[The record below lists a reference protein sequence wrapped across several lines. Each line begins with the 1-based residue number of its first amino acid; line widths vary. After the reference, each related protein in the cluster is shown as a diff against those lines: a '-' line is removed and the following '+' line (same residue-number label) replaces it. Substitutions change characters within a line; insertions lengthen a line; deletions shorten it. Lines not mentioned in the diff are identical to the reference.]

1 MRFCIR
7 CGAEMRE
14 GVCPRCG
21 FVDDSVPKDTDV
33 LSDTGSGSE
42 GNSSVDNG
50 NADNGSA
57 DYGSVNDNGG
67 MISGGESKPESGT
80 YYNPYA
86 SGDNGTGVYG
96 DNASGSAAGNPFGSA
111 SGNVPGN
118 GGSNDNGSN
127 SKLFTILIIL
137 LAAFVA
143 VIIIAVVFN
152 FKGGD
157 SEGRGAES
165 SEISSAE
172 TESKE
177 DTGIKADTSEESV
190 SQETSDSEYYSF
202 ADDIKTDLD
211 YSVKKKHYSYK
222 SDNDNVKIEIDYPE
236 VTDDGLSDVDDINAN
251 FAYEIDYYKD
261 YYEKKYASQMT
272 DDGYYKVDTT
282 CYVTYMDK
290 DMLSVAF
297 MQDMACDKYVNT
309 TIYSVNIDMTTGKI
323 LDNTD
328 IINADDTFA
337 ADFIKRSE
345 KQNGDSL
352 ITGWDEKDVTKA
364 LSSEDSLILVY
375 TPVGM
380 EIGING
386 VKSNGTDYDDTGWVS
401 VTYKDYEKYL
411 KQ

>member
-7 CGAEMRE
+7 CGAEMKE

-21 FVDDSVPKDTDV
+21 FVDDSVSKDATV
-33 LSDTGSGSE
+33 LSDTGSG
-42 GNSSVDNG
+42 
-50 NADNGSA
+50 
-57 DYGSVNDNGG
+57 
-67 MISGGESKPESGT
+67 GESKPEPGT

-86 SGDNGTGVYG
+86 PGDNGNAGVYG

-111 SGNVPGN
+111 SGNVTGN

-157 SEGRGAES
+157 SEGRSAES

-172 TESKE
+172 SESRE
-177 DTGIKADTSEESV
+177 DTGINADTSEESV
-190 SQETSDSEYYSF
+190 SQETSDSEYYTF

-236 VTDDGLSDVDDINAN
+236 VTDDGLSDIDDINAN

-297 MQDMACDKYVNT
+297 MQDVACDKYVNT

-328 IINADDTFA
+328 IINSDDTFA